1 MLTFCWKKEQSRYK
15 PSIAFDFG
23 ASTGRAILA
32 EYKNGKLSY
41 NEVHRFD
48 NNLVKKDGLLC
59 LDFDYLL
66 NEVKK
71 AIDMCEN
78 FDSLAFDTWG
88 VDYGMLDKDG
98 KLISLPVCYRDD
110 RTKNEVSKV
119 FEKMPD
125 KKLYSLTGNQIMA
138 INTLFAILR
147 FQDRAFERWKQLFA
161 PPFLHRKES
170 KQKGPA

>member
-1 MLTFCWKKEQSRYK
+1 MSRVL
-15 PSIAFDFG
+15 AFDFG

-59 LDFDYLL
+59 WDFDYLL

-78 FDSLAFDTWG
+78 VDSLAFDTWG

-98 KLISLPVCYRDD
+98 KLISLPVCY
-110 RTKNEVSKV
+110 
-119 FEKMPD
+119 
-125 KKLYSLTGNQIMA
+125 QIG
-138 INTLFAILR
+138 
-147 FQDRAFERWKQLFA
+147 RA
-161 PPFLHRKES
+161 HV
-170 KQKGPA
+170 

>member
-1 MLTFCWKKEQSRYK
+1 MSRVL
-15 PSIAFDFG
+15 AFDFG

-48 NNLVKKDGLLC
+48 NNLVEKDGLLC
-59 LDFDYLL
+59 WDFDYLL

-78 FDSLAFDTWG
+78 VDSLAFDTWG

-98 KLISLPVCYRDD
+98 KLTRHKHRGALRAADHLYAAFHRTYISRH
-110 RTKNEVSKV
+110 
-119 FEKMPD
+119 M
-125 KKLYSLTGNQIMA
+125 NQVH
-138 INTLFAILR
+138 
-147 FQDRAFERWKQLFA
+147 K
-161 PPFLHRKES
+161 
-170 KQKGPA
+170 

>member
-1 MLTFCWKKEQSRYK
+1 MSRVL
-15 PSIAFDFG
+15 AFDFG

-59 LDFDYLL
+59 WDFDYLL

-78 FDSLAFDTWG
+78 VDSLAFDTWG

-119 FEKMPD
+119 FEKILFFNFAVRRLTM
-125 KKLYSLTGNQIMA
+125 LTLLSLCRTFLL
-138 INTLFAILR
+138 TFFAVQKR
-147 FQDRAFERWKQLFA
+147 RSKQLL
-161 PPFLHRKES
+161 PPLKCS
-170 KQKGPA
+170 TLKT